1 MLFLTHYR
9 VIKNNIAREHM
20 KNKIPLFK
28 NVDCIRIY
36 VPDLKEG
43 LTFYRDGLGM
53 KVIWKTDSA
62 IGLGMGDDVTEVV
75 IQNEDKRNEVDIKV
89 DSVIDAVEE
98 IKNAG
103 GEVVYGPFD
112 IKIGQCAVVKD
123 PWNNEY
129 VILDSTKGI
138 FITDSEGNIIGQEKS

>member
-1 MLFLTHYR
+1 
-9 VIKNNIAREHM
+9 M